1 MNDMKTQF
9 IRVTLLSMLLCV
21 QAQTGWSQVK
31 PGSNEA
37 IITLMEKIFSE
48 IPDDLTE
55 IDPKIKRVAMYRLN
69 MDKAYMPTV
78 LQAHFES
85 RLIEI
90 FRTIDP
96 PKMVSLPKLS
106 TLRVSSTDSSFS
118 IINSLPSPDELWRVG
133 RSLRVD
139 AFIEGDVTYV
149 PRKALFLDLRL
160 SRTGTNEVLWA
171 KSYKA
176 YEEMAVP
183 QINPVKESLNA
194 GFEFFQIHTNSV
206 PDSLLHQD
214 FNNKLVQYTIYLGLY
229 QFMTAASRLR
239 YELRGGI
246 SFLSEGVTFTS
257 PQFQEN
263 AFYGLK
269 EGASAAANPISLNF
283 RIMMHSSLVRNREN
297 PAGDWLSAYVAVTR
311 YFTRNMPDV
320 TGIGVG
326 LRTDISPN
334 FSLSTGFSMILGKE
348 FDSQPLNAS
357 GEPIRLKVDG
367 LHFEVLLLQYTF

>member
-1 MNDMKTQF
+1 M
-9 IRVTLLSMLLCV
+9 
-21 QAQTGWSQVK
+21 
-31 PGSNEA
+31 
-37 IITLMEKIFSE
+37 
-48 IPDDLTE
+48 
-55 IDPKIKRVAMYRLN
+55 
-69 MDKAYMPTV
+69 
-78 LQAHFES
+78 
-85 RLIEI
+85 
-90 FRTIDP
+90 
-96 PKMVSLPKLS
+96 
-106 TLRVSSTDSSFS
+106 
-118 IINSLPSPDELWRVG
+118 
-133 RSLRVD
+133 RVD